1 MQSVNI
7 TRHWPQLV
15 RWFVTSLAVLLLQA
29 CSGGSGGG
37 ASDREGVVST
47 NNVSSFVYSGPVPVN
62 SEIQNFKTSFYD
74 NVVIRCGSCHTSGGV
89 GTTAFVDND
98 DVNFAWEEAKTVA
111 NLLDP
116 SASDLVSRLENGHNC
131 WLSSNASCAA
141 SMTGYIERWAQGA
154 SQSTSTV
161 TLIPR
166 TPQQLAGLKIL
177 PASYSDAIGDLS
189 FDLTVEPELMYLL
202 NTYCSDCH
210 SGTAAS
216 PQSPYFG
223 SDNPTIAY
231 AAMSGKIDL
240 ANPGNSRFVVRLED
254 RHNCW
259 TTDCNADAQVI
270 ENAIARLA
278 ADLSEVDVDD
288 NLVMSKAQV
297 LEEDGIIASGGGRYE
312 SDVIAKW
319 EFREG
324 EGSQVADTS
333 GVQPEMPLT
342 VLGEFEWFGG
352 WGVRL
357 ENGRVQAAVSGS
369 TKLHER
375 IATAGEFTIEAWIA
389 PNNVTQEDAWIVGY
403 AGGPENRNVLLTQT
417 LYNYDFY
424 NRSSTNAES
433 SGGPATSTSD
443 DDEIAQASLQHV
455 VLTYDPIN
463 GRKIYVNG
471 QDTGVV
477 DEQGPGTLSN
487 WSNAFALVMGNDFSG
502 GSPWQG
508 VIRMVAVHGRS
519 LTQEQI
525 FQNYDIGVGQKY
537 FLMFSIS
544 DLLPQEDACHS
555 VDAQNIPI
563 DYCYIV
569 YEVGQFD
576 SSSYLFSAPRFVN
589 INPDQPDADID
600 FVLKGIYLGINGQLA
615 RTGQGFVNINAAIS
629 GNLFTIE
636 DEPLQQAGT
645 IVPLENGPENDVFFL
660 AFEEINGEVDKTT
673 DPVPGAFSFSYPSEG
688 YSQIGMRTFDEVNQ
702 TFSWVTGIPIDSNA
716 VSAVTGKTVSETF
729 NTVRRSLAS
738 VPDFQTYMASH
749 QMAVTQLAGA
759 YCDAL
764 VEDPAARALLFTDG
778 AVFDF
783 DAAVESVT
791 DNTWSN
797 QVIYPLIDKVFATG
811 LESQPSRPLDG
822 DAGDGFA
829 DRGDVHDVL
838 LNLITEENDDAANE
852 LTVDGKKD
860 GLKFCIDATCPVGR
874 TKEVVKAVCTTV
886 LASAP
891 ALMK

>member
-1 MQSVNI
+1 MPSLNTVRRMSPFAMQS
-7 TRHWPQLV
+7 
-15 RWFVTSLAVLLLQA
+15 AVVLLGLLLQA

-37 ASDREGVVST
+37 ASERDGVVDT
-47 NNVSSFVYSGPVPVN
+47 NDVSSFSYSGPVPAN
-62 SEIQNFKTSFYD
+62 SEIQNFKTAFYD
-74 NVVIRCGSCHTSGGV
+74 NAVIRCGSCHTSGGT

-98 DVNFAWEEAKTVA
+98 NVNFAWEEAKTVA

-116 SASDLVSRLENGHNC
+116 GASDLVARLENGHNC
-131 WLSSNASCAA
+131 WLASSASCAT

-161 TLIPR
+161 TLVPR
-166 TPQQLAGLKIL
+166 MPQQLAGLKIL
-177 PASYSDAIGDLS
+177 PASYTRAMAEVS
-189 FDLTVEPELMYLL
+189 FDLTAEPELMYLL
-202 NTYCSDCH
+202 NAHCSDCH
-210 SGTAAS
+210 SSTGTS
-216 PQSPYFG
+216 PQSPYFA
-223 SDNPTIAY
+223 SDTPAIAY

-240 ANPGNSRFVVRLED
+240 ANPRNSRFVIRLGD

-259 TTDCNADAQVI
+259 STDCTADASEM

-278 ADLSEVDVDD
+278 ADLPEVDVDE
-288 NLVMSKAQV
+288 NLVISKAQV
-297 LEEDGIIASGGGRYE
+297 LETDGIIASGGGRYE
-312 SDVIAKW
+312 NDVIAKW

-324 EGSQVADTS
+324 EGNQVADTS

-342 VLGEFEWFGG
+342 ILGEFEWFGG

-357 ENGRVQAAVSGS
+357 QEGRIQAAVSGS

-375 IATAGEFTIEAWIA
+375 IATAGEFTIEAWVA

-403 AGGPENRNVLLTQT
+403 AGGPESRNVLLTQT

-424 NRSSTNAES
+424 NRSSSNAES
-433 SGGPATSTSD
+433 SGGPATSTD
-443 DDEIAQASLQHV
+443 DAAQASLQHV
-455 VLTYDPIN
+455 VLTYDPIS

-471 QDTGVV
+471 IDTGVV

-487 WSNAFALVMGNDFSG
+487 WSDAFALIMGNDFSG
-502 GSPWQG
+502 ASPWQG

-519 LTQEQI
+519 LTQQQI
-525 FQNYDIGVGQKY
+525 AQNYDIGVGQKY

-544 DLLPQEDACHS
+544 DLLPQQNACS
-555 VDAQNIPI
+555 STDAQNNPV

-589 INPDQPDADID
+589 INPEQPDADID

-615 RTGQGFVNINAAIS
+615 RTGQGFVNINQAIS

-636 DEPLQQAGT
+636 DEPLQSAGT

-660 AFEEINGEVDKTT
+660 AFQEINGALDQTPE
-673 DPVPGAFSFSYPSEG
+673 PVPDSFSYSYLGGEDAR
-688 YSQIGMRTFDEVNQ
+688 IGMRTFDEVNQ
-702 TFSWVTGIPIDSNA
+702 TFSWVTGIPIDSNVA
-716 VSAVTGKTVSETF
+716 SAVTGKTVSQTYD
-729 NTVRRSLAS
+729 TVRRSLAS
-738 VPDFQTYMASH
+738 VADFQTFMASH

-764 VEDPAARALLFTDG
+764 VETPSLRAPFFTDG
-778 AVFDF
+778 VVFDF
-783 DAAVESVT
+783 DTAVEDVT
-791 DNTWSN
+791 DSEWSN
-797 QVIYPLIDKVFATG
+797 RIIYPLIDNVFATG
-811 LESQPSRPLDG
+811 LESQPSRAFDG
-822 DAGDGFA
+822 NSADGLA
-829 DRGDVHDVL
+829 DRGDVHAVL
-838 LNLITEENDDAANE
+838 LHLIIDENDDAAYE
-852 LTVDGKKD
+852 LNIDGKKD
-860 GLKFCIDATCPVGR
+860 GLKFCNTPICPAGR
-874 TKEVVKAVCTTV
+874 TKEVVKAVCTAV